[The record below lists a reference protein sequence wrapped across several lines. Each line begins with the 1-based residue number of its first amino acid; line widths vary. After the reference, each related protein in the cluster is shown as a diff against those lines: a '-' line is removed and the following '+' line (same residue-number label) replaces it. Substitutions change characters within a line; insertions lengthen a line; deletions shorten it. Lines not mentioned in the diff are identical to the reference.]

1 MQERAQSL
9 ESGMTQLENQ
19 LGQQEKESS
28 YTVQLWQEIA
38 QQLEKQLEQ
47 HEAEATEVISQ

>member
-19 LGQQEKESS
+19 LGQQEKDSS
-28 YTVQLWQEIA
+28 YTVQLWQERA

-47 HEAEATEVISQ
+47 QEAEATEVISQ